1 MFCVLGKWC
10 FTVCTVSNGIG
21 CCWFTVYAWSWSVR
35 HCWFTVQN
43 FSWSCVVYRWFTTC
57 QWLEGQWLI
66 AHYEKGSATV
76 IYKLWRLALTTPTF
90 VHLSLSLCLLFLSLS
105 SWLTGV
111 LRMMC
116 PRKNT
121 AQCQSLSLLFASFLA
136 AMKDASSH
144 LSFGLKTFSQYIL
157 CPVSNYDIYV
167 ALFQSP
173 PLAIHCCQLDWDN
186 CFSG

>member
-1 MFCVLGKWC
+1 MVC
-10 FTVCTVSNGIG
+10 FVFWDV
-21 CCWFTVYAWSWSVR
+21 
-35 HCWFTVQN
+35 
-43 FSWSCVVYRWFTTC
+43 
-57 QWLEGQWLI
+57 
-66 AHYEKGSATV
+66 
-76 IYKLWRLALTTPTF
+76 
-90 VHLSLSLCLLFLSLS
+90 SLSLLSFKALAVVDLLSMLDLEAPDIVDLLSKTLVEVSLYIVDLLPVNGWKVNGLLLIMRRAVQLLFTSSGVWHLQLQHLSISLCVCVFSLSSLS

-121 AQCQSLSLLFASFLA
+121 AQCQSLSLLFASFLAA

-173 PLAIHCCQLDWDN
+173 PLATHC
-186 CFSG
+186 